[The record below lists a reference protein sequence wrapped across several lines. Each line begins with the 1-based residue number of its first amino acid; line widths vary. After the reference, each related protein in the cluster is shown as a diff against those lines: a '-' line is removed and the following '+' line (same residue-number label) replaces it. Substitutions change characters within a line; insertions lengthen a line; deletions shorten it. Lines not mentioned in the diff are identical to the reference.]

1 MKREIYYINTD
12 LNLVA
17 PYDLAPLAEALMR
30 HGVLCSLYVG
40 PYQNGF
46 WSARFETSGSC
57 SEPDLNIGVMLMAID
72 GLDES
77 SRKLWT
83 ACTRREF
90 DIGYQCG
97 EEPRVFSHHL
107 STTILAR
114 IAEVGARVVLTFYS
128 VEQHPGSKLDEK

>member
-12 LNLVA
+12 LILLA

-30 HGVLCSLYVG
+30 HGVLCSLHVG
-40 PYQNGF
+40 PAQNGL
-46 WSARFETSGSC
+46 WSASFETSGSC

-72 GLDES
+72 ALDEP
-77 SRKLWT
+77 SRKLWA

-97 EEPRVFSHHL
+97 DEPRVFSHHL
-107 STTILAR
+107 STPILAR

>member
-1 MKREIYYINTD
+1 MKREIFYINTD
-12 LNLVA
+12 LNLLA
-17 PYDLAPLAEALMR
+17 PYDLAPLAEALES
-30 HGVLCSLYVG
+30 HGVLCSLHVG
-40 PYQNGF
+40 PAQNGL
-46 WSARFETSGSC
+46 WSASFETSGSC

-72 GLDES
+72 ALDES
-77 SRKLWT
+77 SRKLWA

-97 EEPRVFSHHL
+97 DEPREFSHHL

-114 IAEVGARVVLTFYS
+114 IAEVGARVVLTLYS